1 VNKIYNINIYKK
13 SIFDIERI
21 IEDCIKRNISS
32 VGFYLYTNNSLYTI
46 PNEDEELFITKF
58 NSYINSLN
66 KLKQKYYD
74 ISIYFGIETNY
85 EEEKYTL
92 LKELREKVNYFILSD
107 RYYDVKKTENYP
119 LIYANY
125 IKKSLN
131 TGLFDMI
138 KISDKYSGL
147 KEIEKENNNDIII
160 ANQIIID
167 AINDN
172 NISIIYEKN
181 SYVLSKKNN
190 KDFWNILKKYNISV
204 LSDKYAIIK
213 NYKNNNIKNLHYET
227 YLIRKY
233 LDKISKLD
241 FNKNIILDYINS
253 SYINLKKEN
262 DEYIMINKLMNKS
275 SLYKEINNVTLRQQ
289 NLLQIL
295 YYIVDISFGI
305 GCINHKELK
314 NICTL
319 ILEYNFC
326 KDLETKTKILNSII
340 TFVNTKNIEKY
351 INIKNEIT
359 LPLVNDNKSR
369 ILSLK
374 MQNGFIS
381 IFSIVM
387 MIVIVCALSVTI
399 ACILFILK

>member
-1 VNKIYNINIYKK
+1 MNKIYNINIYKK

>member
-190 KDFWNILKKYNISV
+190 KNLLNILKKYNISV